1 MKNKT
6 IAIITGASAGLG
18 KEFVRILAERSELDE
33 IWAIARNEQKLQALT
48 EEYGEKVRTFSKD
61 LSDRKQIKQFGEI
74 LQHENVSIQYLI
86 NNAGF
91 ARFCSYND
99 LSIEES
105 CNMIDLNING
115 LVAMGLICIPY
126 MKKGSHLINIA

>member
-86 NNAGF
+86 NNA
-91 ARFCSYND
+91 
-99 LSIEES
+99 I
-105 CNMIDLNING
+105 
-115 LVAMGLICIPY
+115 
-126 MKKGSHLINIA
+126 